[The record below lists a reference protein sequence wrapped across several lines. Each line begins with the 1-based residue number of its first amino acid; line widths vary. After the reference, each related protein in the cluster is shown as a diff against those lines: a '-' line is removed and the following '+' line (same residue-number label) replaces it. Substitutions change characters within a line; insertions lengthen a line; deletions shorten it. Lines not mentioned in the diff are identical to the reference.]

1 MRHVLPLHPAHDV
14 MPLGRLGHH
23 EIDSLRLLLKGGS
36 VVDWFRLNLDDRD
49 EIDAF
54 IRVNELEPEE
64 AGDWARLTDLRRK
77 AVVYLVEHLGYKVPE
92 VIASADFRSLVR
104 YASGKGRR
112 AYRMYACMA
121 LKVMHIIHYTEAHEL
136 LSMLPIS
143 NAELAILLTAKVER
157 VVRGLLE
164 RNFPIVEFS
173 GNTKTSSSILSKL
186 LAKKNTQATA
196 LFDKVRFRF
205 VVARPEDITPLL
217 VAIMRELMPFNY
229 LVPNQSENTLVDL
242 DAMLVR
248 AGNLTAIRARK
259 NEDADL
265 NESTANDLA
274 AEPKNE
280 FSGPNYRVVNFVA
293 EVPIRADRILSFEG
307 NPRLEG
313 LGRVVF
319 GTVEFQL
326 VDRVT
331 ARANETGENKHSLY
345 KRRQLLKVKERLER
359 GKRKKVPKRTA
370 AEG

>member
-1 MRHVLPLHPAHDV
+1 MRTVRPIHPSKDV

-23 EIDSLRLLLKGGS
+23 EIDTLRLLLKGGS
-36 VVDWFRLNLDDRD
+36 VVDWFRLHVVDPD

-54 IRVNELEPEE
+54 LRVNELDPDDR
-64 AGDWARLTDLRRK
+64 GDRARLQALLEK
-77 AVVYLVEHLGYKVPE
+77 AVVYLADHLRYQVPE
-92 VIASADFRSLVR
+92 VIASADFHALVH
-104 YASGKGRR
+104 YAAGKGRR

-143 NAELAILLTAKVER
+143 NAELAVLLTAKVER

-173 GNTKTSSSILSKL
+173 GNTKTDYSILSKL

-205 VVARPEDITPLL
+205 VVARREDIPPLL
-217 VAIMRELMPFNY
+217 IAITRELVPFNY
-229 LVPNQSENTLVDL
+229 LVPNQSENTLVDIES
-242 DAMLVR
+242 MLVR

-259 NEDADL
+259 NEDTDL
-265 NESTANDLA
+265 NESNLDVES
-274 AEPKNE
+274 EPKNE
-280 FSGPNYRVVNFVA
+280 FSGPDYKVVNFVA

-307 NPRLEG
+307 NPRLQG

-319 GTVEFQL
+319 GTVEFQV

-331 ARANETGENKHSLY
+331 AKTNEIGENKHSLY

-359 GKRKKVPKRTA
+359 GKRKKVPRKTA
-370 AEG
+370 VEG

>member
-1 MRHVLPLHPAHDV
+1 MRTVRTIHPNEDV

-23 EIDSLRLLLKGGS
+23 EIDTLRLLLTGGS
-36 VVDWFRLNLDDRD
+36 VVDWFRLHIVDHD

-54 IRVNELEPEE
+54 LRVNELDP
-64 AGDWARLTDLRRK
+64 DDPTDRARMAALKQK
-77 AVVYLVEHLGYKVPE
+77 AVVYLVEHLKYEVPPE
-92 VIASADFRSLVR
+92 IRSADFRSLCQ
-104 YASGKGRR
+104 YAAGKGRR
-112 AYRMYACMA
+112 AHRMYACMV

-143 NAELAILLTAKVER
+143 NAELAVLLTAKVER

-173 GNTKTSSSILSKL
+173 GNTKTEYSILSKL

-205 VVARPEDITPLL
+205 VVARRDDIPPLL
-217 VAIMRELMPFNY
+217 VAITRELVPFNY
-229 LVPNQSENTLVDL
+229 LVPSQSENTLVDIES
-242 DAMLVR
+242 MLVR
-248 AGNLTAIRARK
+248 AGNLTAIRAKK
-259 NEDADL
+259 NEDTDL
-265 NESTANDLA
+265 NEANLDLES
-274 AEPKNE
+274 EPKNE
-280 FSGPNYRVVNFVA
+280 FSGPDYKVVNFVA

-319 GTVEFQL
+319 GTVEFQV

-331 ARANETGENKHSLY
+331 AKTNETGENQHALY

-359 GKRKKVPKRTA
+359 GKRKKVPRRTA